1 MTRIILIL
9 LFIFTSQALAD
20 NLKVIDGDT
29 IVLNGEKIRFAGIDA
44 PEYDQDCMNGDL
56 LIYCGMFS
64 KVLLTKKIGNETPE
78 CISEGKDFF
87 GRTLAECFVNGES
100 LSSFL
105 VRHGYAFAYR
115 KYSKKFIKDEEY
127 AKKIKIGMWA
137 MEFEFPW
144 DYRKNKSKRTVS

>member
-1 MTRIILIL
+1 MKKL
-9 LFIFTSQALAD
+9 LGIMVLVLLWCNVGFAD

-44 PEYDQDCMNGDL
+44 PEYEQDCMNGDL

-100 LSSFL
+100 LSTYL
-105 VRHGYAFAYR
+105 VRSGYAFAYR
-115 KYSKKFIKDEEY
+115 KYSDKLCISDL
-127 AKKIKIGMWA
+127 IILLT
-137 MEFEFPW
+137 
-144 DYRKNKSKRTVS
+144 S